1 MILNPEDSRLGVFNE
16 NAFHIACF
24 HCARIQCHPGE
35 GRKVNL
41 AELKNSG
48 EVILV
53 LEIKGMKLEK
63 LIDAEGT
70 ILFNVKDSQGIL
82 LATGLSLE
90 KLSEQFPEIHH
101 SLAG

>member
-1 MILNPEDSRLGVFNE
+1 MKTLSTLLVFTVLGFSATLAN
-16 NAFHIACF
+16 CL
-24 HCARIQCHPGE
+24 GE
-35 GRKVNL
+35 GRKVTL
-41 AELKNSG
+41 AKLKSTG

-53 LEIKGMKLEK
+53 LEMKGLKLEK
-63 LIDAEGT
+63 FIDAEGA

>member
-1 MILNPEDSRLGVFNE
+1 MRSLF
-16 NAFHIACF
+16 IALVLTVLEFSAIFANC
-24 HCARIQCHPGE
+24 PGE

-41 AELKNSG
+41 AELKTPW
-48 EVILV
+48 EAILV
-53 LEIKGMKLEK
+53 LEMKGLKLEK
-63 LIDAEGT
+63 FIDAEGT

-82 LATGLSLE
+82 LATGLSLD

>member
-1 MILNPEDSRLGVFNE
+1 M
-16 NAFHIACF
+16 
-24 HCARIQCHPGE
+24 
-35 GRKVNL
+35 
-41 AELKNSG
+41 
-48 EVILV
+48 ILV
-53 LEIKGMKLEK
+53 LEMKGLKLEK
-63 LIDAEGT
+63 FIDAEGT

>member
-1 MILNPEDSRLGVFNE
+1 MKTLFTFLVFTVFGFS
-16 NAFHIACF
+16 ATLADC
-24 HCARIQCHPGE
+24 PGE
-35 GRKVNL
+35 GKKVTP
-41 AELKNSG
+41 AELKHPG

-53 LEIKGMKLEK
+53 LKMKGLEFEK
-63 LIDAEGT
+63 FIDAEGM

-82 LATGLSLE
+82 QATGLSLE

>member
-1 MILNPEDSRLGVFNE
+1 MKTLFILLVSTVLGFSVTLAN
-16 NAFHIACF
+16 CS
-24 HCARIQCHPGE
+24 GE
-35 GRKVNL
+35 GRKVTL
-41 AELKNSG
+41 AELKTPG

-53 LEIKGMKLEK
+53 LEMKGLKLEK
-63 LIDAEGT
+63 FIDAEGT

>member
-1 MILNPEDSRLGVFNE
+1 MKMLFALLVFTVLGFSATLAN
-16 NAFHIACF
+16 C
-24 HCARIQCHPGE
+24 PGE
-35 GRKVNL
+35 GRKVTL
-41 AELKNSG
+41 AELKTPG

-53 LEIKGMKLEK
+53 LEMKELKFEK
-63 LIDAEGT
+63 FIDAEGT
-70 ILFNVKDSQGIL
+70 ILFNVKDFQGIL